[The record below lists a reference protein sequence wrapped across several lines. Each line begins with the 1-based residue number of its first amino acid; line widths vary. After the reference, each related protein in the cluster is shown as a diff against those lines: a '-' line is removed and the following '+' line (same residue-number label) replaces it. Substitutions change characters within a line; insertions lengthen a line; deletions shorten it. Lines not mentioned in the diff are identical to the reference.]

1 MWQMF
6 VGAGIMGWLGNQPA
20 KAQAAIDTRLS
31 AVNAAATNQV
41 NRARN
46 VETMARNSLGRY
58 VQSVNNNRHLD
69 DAGDA
74 YTANLVNGLRNLDV
88 AVNQGVLNDVRVL
101 EEFGAASA
109 SQAAVGAGGQ
119 VVDMIN
125 STTALRSSISRELAK
140 QSVDASRY
148 DVATRSQSIMSQM
161 AGGLDSSLIIDS
173 LDQSQAYA
181 QKKASLSDGQAIFN
195 SVLSTALKAGVG
207 NVAEWGAQQLGS
219 LWNSTPA
226 GNGFNP
232 GGWTLKATERS
243 SGFSTGSAPTSK
255 FSFNVAR
262 FGGN

>member
-1 MWQMF
+1 MLQ
-6 VGAGIMGWLGNQPA
+6 VLVAAGIQGWLGNQLPKEQA
-20 KAQAAIDTRLS
+20 KIDTRLS

-74 YTANLVNGLRNLDV
+74 YTANLVNGLRNLDT

-125 STTALRSSISRELAK
+125 STTALRSSISRELSRQA
-140 QSVDASRY
+140 VDSARY

-161 AGGLDSSLIIDS
+161 AGGLDGSLIMDQF
-173 LDQSQAYA
+173 DQSQAYA
-181 QKKASLSDGQAIFN
+181 QKRAAPSDGQAVFN
-195 SVLSTALKAGVG
+195 AVLSTALKAGVG

-219 LWNSTPA
+219 LS
-226 GNGFNP
+226 GNI
-232 GGWTLKATERS
+232 
-243 SGFSTGSAPTSK
+243 GSATPTVGSLGTNGVAK
-255 FSFNVAR
+255 FGWSLKPEPYR
-262 FGGN
+262 IGG